1 MNILEKAYQK
11 HNTWINICKSFGLN
25 RYYSEDL
32 VMEMYVKLHYIT
44 EKGTDI
50 TYGKDDL
57 NYYYIFKI
65 LYTMFLQLKKK
76 QNKVRFVDE
85 DVLQHIEGVEAVEFK
100 QMEEKF
106 NEEFEKLHWYDQKV
120 FEIVAS
126 GTKIS
131 ELSRKT
137 TITYISL
144 YNTYTKVKKLLKK
157 KIGL

>member
-1 MNILEKAYQK
+1 MNILEKAARK
-11 HNTWINICKSFGLN
+11 HKIWVNICKSFGLDHATAQ
-25 RYYSEDL
+25 DL
-32 VMEMYVKLHYIT
+32 TQEMYLKLHHVT

-50 TYGKDDL
+50 SYGDDDV
-57 NYYYIFKI
+57 NYYYIFKT

-76 QNKVRFVDE
+76 QNRVSFISE
-85 DVLQHIEGVEAVEFK
+85 DILKNIEDSEAVEFQK
-100 QMEEKF
+100 VEQKF
-106 NEEFEKLHWYDQKV
+106 NEEFSKLHWYDQKV
-120 FEIVAS
+120 FEIIAS

-144 YNTYTKVKKLLKK
+144 YNTYRNVKKLLKK

>member
-100 QMEEKF
+100 QMEKKF

>member
-1 MNILEKAYQK
+1 MNILEKAAKK
-11 HNTWINICKSFGLN
+11 HKIWVNICKSFGLDHATA
-25 RYYSEDL
+25 EDL
-32 VMEMYVKLHYIT
+32 VQELYIKIHYLT

-50 TYGKDDL
+50 SYGDDDV
-57 NYYYIFKI
+57 NYYYIFKT

-76 QNKVRFVDE
+76 QNRVSFISE
-85 DVLQHIEGVEAVEFK
+85 DILKNIEDSEAVEFQK
-100 QMEEKF
+100 VEQKF
-106 NEEFEKLHWYDQKV
+106 NEEFSKLHWYDQKV
-120 FEIVAS
+120 FEIIAS

-144 YNTYTKVKKLLKK
+144 YNTYRNVKKLLKK

>member
-11 HNTWINICKSFGLN
+11 HKTWLNICRSFGLDKET
-25 RYYSEDL
+25 SAD
-32 VMEMYVKLHYIT
+32 VVSEMYLKLHHIT

-50 TYGKDDL
+50 TYGKDDI
-57 NYYYIFKI
+57 NYYYVFKI

-76 QNKVRFVDE
+76 QSKVRFVDQE
-85 DVLQHIEGVEAVEFK
+85 ILRHVQGHEEIEYEK
-100 QMEEKF
+100 IEERF
-106 NEEFEKLHWYDQKV
+106 NEEFKKLHWYDQKV
-120 FEIVAS
+120 FEIIAS

-137 TITYISL
+137 QITYISL
-144 YNTYTKVKKLLKK
+144 YNTYRNVKKKLKK

>member
-1 MNILEKAYQK
+1 MNILEKAARK
-11 HNTWINICKSFGLN
+11 HKIWVNICKSFGLDHATAQ
-25 RYYSEDL
+25 DL
-32 VMEMYVKLHYIT
+32 TQEMYLKLHHVT

-50 TYGKDDL
+50 SYGDDDV
-57 NYYYIFKI
+57 NYYYIFKT

-76 QNKVRFVDE
+76 QNRVSFISE
-85 DVLQHIEGVEAVEFK
+85 DILKNIEDSEAVEFQK
-100 QMEEKF
+100 VEQQF
-106 NEEFEKLHWYDQKV
+106 NEEFSKLHWYDQKV
-120 FEIVAS
+120 FEIIAS

-144 YNTYTKVKKLLKK
+144 YNTYRNVKKLLKK

>member
-1 MNILEKAYQK
+1 MNILEKAAKK
-11 HNTWINICKSFGLN
+11 HKIWVNICKSFGLDHATA
-25 RYYSEDL
+25 EDL
-32 VMEMYVKLHYIT
+32 VQEMYIKLHHVT

-50 TYGKDDL
+50 SYGDDDV
-57 NYYYIFKI
+57 NYYYIFKT

-76 QNKVRFVDE
+76 QNRVSFISE
-85 DVLQHIEGVEAVEFK
+85 DILKNIEDGEAVEFQK
-100 QMEEKF
+100 VEKKF
-106 NEEFEKLHWYDQKV
+106 NEEFSKLHWYDQKV
-120 FEIVAS
+120 FEIIAS

-144 YNTYTKVKKLLKK
+144 YNTYRNVKKLLKK